1 MKHIKF
7 TYVDAVTG
15 ISVASQ
21 PATNGPAFPAVA
33 GLQFVWARESS
44 YPTDVPEFFGTCPDD
59 SSTQIDGVL
68 GVLSQADWEGMRS
81 DEIKARGL
89 DRASLA
95 AKIDVAVAAIYAKP
109 MTYSKEYEA
118 REAQAQAYKDAGYT
132 GTVPP
137 RVAGFAEPAGMTAR
151 EAADL
156 ILSQGVQLRDALDQ
170 LSDLRMRKYAIKRAA
185 TDEEAQTIFSDTMA
199 AINAIAASLA

>member
-1 MKHIKF
+1 MKYLKF
-7 TYVDAVTG
+7 THVDAVTG

-21 PATNGPAFPAVA
+21 PAANGPALPAIA
-33 GLQFVWARESS
+33 GLQFVWARESR

-118 REAQAQAYKDAGYT
+118 REAQAQAYKDAGYA
-132 GTVPP
+132 GPVPP
-137 RVAGFAEPAGMTAR
+137 RVAGFAEPAGMTAQA
-151 EAADL
+151 AADL
-156 ILSQGVQLRDALDQ
+156 ILLQAAQLRGALDQ
-170 LSDLRMRKYAIKRAA
+170 LSDLRMRKYLVTRAA
-185 TDEEAQTIFSDTMA
+185 TEVEAIAEFGATMA
-199 AINAIAASLA
+199 SINAIAASLG

>member
-33 GLQFVWARESS
+33 GLQFAWARESR
-44 YPTDVPEFFGTCPDD
+44 YPTEVPEFFGTCPDD
-59 SSTQIDGVL
+59 SDTQIDGVL
-68 GVLSQADWEGMRS
+68 GVFSQADWEAMRS
-81 DEIKARGL
+81 DEIRARGV
-89 DRASLA
+89 DRDSLSARIDA
-95 AKIDVAVAAIYAKP
+95 AAAAVYSQP
-109 MTYSKEYEA
+109 MTFSKEYEQ